1 MVMEQLAALE
11 RTITETTKLFQL
23 AQPAS
28 LPVVSSV
35 ETQRTANVSPTLAS
49 SITPGTANESLTS
62 DAGSA
67 RITSFVIEA
76 ERRKDEVLPAT
87 SSMAPPTMAPPK
99 PKSTMAPPSV
109 GLPKP
114 KSATLKRRKSFDPAL
129 HDPFLA
135 NALGGG
141 MSAADNQIRKFM
153 NEGGFEGLDGA
164 GKPLKERNM
173 GPFVSREEAVLND
186 MVKYLSKER
195 DGLNAEDKQTFRQS
209 AVRSEVAEK
218 LRNRK

>member
-1 MVMEQLAALE
+1 MLYVFCHVSQKLAQTWAKSADPLAARRVRE
-11 RTITETTKLFQL
+11 VMSRAL
-23 AQPAS
+23 A
-28 LPVVSSV
+28 
-35 ETQRTANVSPTLAS
+35 LAS
-49 SITPGTANESLTS
+49 RAKVLMPEGSIPH
-62 DAGSA
+62 A
-67 RITSFVIEA
+67 RW
-76 ERRKDEVLPAT
+76 LAT
-87 SSMAPPTMAPPK
+87 K
-99 PKSTMAPPSV
+99 GLDSV
-109 GLPKP
+109 KGLPKP

-186 MVKYLSKER
+186 MVEHLSKER
-195 DGLNAEDKQTFRQS
+195 DGLNQEDKDTFRRS